1 MREIYILFSL
11 ISAPLNSSM
20 TPSCIESMR
29 APMLVAL
36 ASHRSSTF
44 TRTSVHALPKLVS
57 HRQISQAAYCSAI
70 ALMRICKLF
79 GVAVFDPIQ
88 F

>member
-1 MREIYILFSL
+1 VHRIHE
-11 ISAPLNSSM
+11 SADA
-20 TPSCIESMR
+20 R
-29 APMLVAL
+29 RFGVASIFDFRPDVGARL
-36 ASHRSSTF
+36 AK
-44 TRTSVHALPKLVS
+44 KLVS
-57 HRQISQAAYCSAI
+57 HHQISQAAYCSAI